1 MNIVWLRLFQ
11 LKTFENI
18 RNRRYIYFESTNR
31 KTVVRIQLLL
41 LKSNCGKVVLAEKHR
56 PENRP
61 KEYLDKFCTLT
72 SVRASNCETSTR
84 GRKHFIL
91 WTSITFWI
99 CLSAGVKVGK
109 LRSENGE
116 ASWVRV
122 GWGGWVWQTWESCPA
137 ANKLVST
144 LILIPGISEYVHVI
158 YFLFFLSR
166 FNFLIMLEWLVGV
179 YDDCPCVLRWSIE

>member
-11 LKTFENI
+11 LKTFEHI
-18 RNRRYIYFESTNR
+18 RYRRYIYFESTTR

-41 LKSNCGKVVLAEKHR
+41 LKSKCGKVVLAEKHR
-56 PENRP
+56 PRKSTEGVLGQVLYP
-61 KEYLDKFCTLT
+61 HFCSRVKLW
-72 SVRASNCETSTR
+72 NLYM
-84 GRKHFIL
+84 GGKHFIL
-91 WTSITFWI
+91 WTSIKFWI

-144 LILIPGISEYVHVI
+144 LIPIPGISEYVHVI
-158 YFLFFLSR
+158 FFKSR

>member
-1 MNIVWLRLFQ
+1 MW
-11 LKTFENI
+11 EGGPG
-18 RNRRYIYFESTNR
+18 R
-31 KTVVRIQLLL
+31 KTSSPKIDRRSTWASFVPSLLFARQTVKL
-41 LKSNCGKVVLAEKHR
+41 VHG
-56 PENRP
+56 
-61 KEYLDKFCTLT
+61 
-72 SVRASNCETSTR
+72 
-84 GRKHFIL
+84 GKHFIL
-91 WTSITFWI
+91 WTSIKFWI

-144 LILIPGISEYVHVI
+144 LILIPGISEYLHVI
-158 YFLFFLSR
+158 FFLSR
-166 FNFLIMLEWLVGV
+166 FNFLILLEWLVGV